1 MTERVKSKLRVALAF
16 PMGLAFVER
25 LMQGI
30 LGYAREH
37 GDWSFARL
45 PEMLSPSIGWLRDWP
60 GDGAFVLI
68 TNAEDAEL
76 ARDLPIPV
84 VNLAGHLRELK
95 VPSVTVDHRAIGVL
109 AAEHLLERRF
119 QRFGFYGV
127 RGKAY
132 SEQRR
137 EGFVETVERA
147 GGTCEVLEVDTL
159 EEQPIQWVDQLDELE
174 RWLRG
179 LVPPVGVMASTDL
192 RAGMVLDACHRLGL
206 RVPEDVAVI
215 GVDNDPVA
223 CEFRAPQLTSVSRN
237 DYQVG
242 HEAARLLDRL
252 VHGGELPAGPLLIP
266 PDGVVGRKSTEVL
279 AIDDPEVAEVVG
291 MIGERLHQPF
301 GVEGVLGGLGIS
313 RRRLEQRFRQSLGC
327 SPAVFLAEQRVE
339 RAKRLLASREQA
351 SLTDIAAACG
361 FSELR
366 RFREVFRRITGK
378 SPADYRREEMARDAA
393 GRR

>member
-1 MTERVKSKLRVALAF
+1 MTGREKSKLRVALAF

-30 LGYAREH
+30 LDYAKGH

-60 GDGAFVLI
+60 GDGAFVLV
-68 TNAEDAEL
+68 TNPEDAEL
-76 ARDLPIPV
+76 ARRLPSPV
-84 VNLAGHLRELK
+84 VNLAGHLNEVG
-95 VPSVTVDHRAIGVL
+95 VPSVTVDHRETGVV
-109 AAEHLLERRF
+109 AAEHLLGRRF
-119 QRFGFYGV
+119 RRFGFYGI
-127 RGKAY
+127 RGKLY
-132 SEQRR
+132 SERRR

-147 GGTCEVLEVDTL
+147 GGTCGVLEVDTL
-159 EEQPIQWVDQLDELE
+159 EVQPIQWVDQSDELE

-192 RAGMVLDACHRLGL
+192 RAGMVLDACLRLGL

-242 HEAARLLDRL
+242 YEAAHMLDRL
-252 VHGGELPAGPLLIP
+252 VHGGSPPSEPMLIR
-266 PDGVVGRKSTEVL
+266 PDGVVVRKSTEVL

-327 SPAVFLAEQRVE
+327 SPAAFLNEQRVE
-339 RAKRLLASREQA
+339 RAKRLLSDGELT
-351 SLTDIAAACG
+351 SLTDIGAACG

-378 SPADYRREEMARDAA
+378 SPADFRRDAKA
-393 GRR
+393 VESGSNR